1 VPTADLQP
9 EVEATLKRAIRALD
23 EAEVPFMLGGGLAA
37 WAHGGPAGT
46 YDVDLMVRGDDARA
60 ALDALVAAGMQA
72 EDPPEQWLLKAHDGD
87 VLVDVIYE
95 PSGLAISDEVF
106 GRAQQLTVCA
116 MRTRVMALEDV
127 FSTKLLS
134 MNDNAL
140 DYGPLIKMARA
151 VREQVSWDEVRE
163 RTHESPY
170 ARGFFALAAELDL
183 VELTGQRRRHAASVR
198 AI

>member
-9 EVEATLKRAIRALD
+9 EVERTLKRAIRALD
-23 EAEVPFMLGGGLAA
+23 EADVPFMLGGGLAA

-46 YDVDLMVRGDDARA
+46 YDVDLMVRPEDAPRA
-60 ALDALVAAGMQA
+60 LEALEAAGMRP
-72 EDPPEQWLLKAHDGD
+72 EDPPEQWLLKAFDDD
-87 VLVDVIYE
+87 VLVDVIHE
-95 PSGLAISDEVF
+95 PSGLPITDEVF
-106 GRAQQLTVCA
+106 ERGQRLNVCA

-127 FSTKLLS
+127 FATKLFS
-134 MNDNAL
+134 MNDNSL

-151 VREQVSWDEVRE
+151 VREQVDWADVRR
-163 RTHESPY
+163 RTEGSPY

-183 VELTGQRRRHAASVR
+183 VEVAGQSRRPSASVR

>member
-1 VPTADLQP
+1 MTLTEDSCIGNFIATKGDQVSIVAPAGPTTQP
-9 EVEATLKRAIRALD
+9 V
-23 EAEVPFMLGGGLAA
+23 
-37 WAHGGPAGT
+37 AGT
-46 YDVDLMVRGDDARA
+46 YDVDLMVTAEDADA
-60 ALDALVAAGMQA
+60 ALDALVAAGMRA
-72 EDPPEQWLLKAHDGD
+72 EDPPEQWLLKAHDGN

-95 PSGLAISDEVF
+95 PSGMTIGDEAF
-106 GRAQQLTVCA
+106 ERSQQLTVCA

-134 MNDNAL
+134 MNDNSL

-151 VREQVSWDEVRE
+151 VREQVDWDEVRD
-163 RTHESPY
+163 RTRNSPY

-183 VELTGQRRRHAASVR
+183 VELTGQRRRSTATVR

>member
-9 EVEATLKRAIRALD
+9 EVERTLKRSIRALD
-23 EAEVPFMLGGGLAA
+23 EAGIPFMLGGGLAA

-46 YDVDLMVRGDDARA
+46 YDVDLMVRPEDAQRA
-60 ALDALVAAGMQA
+60 LEALEATGMRP
-72 EDPPEQWLLKAHDGD
+72 EDPPEQWLLKAFDDD
-87 VLVDVIYE
+87 VLVDVIHE
-95 PSGLAISDEVF
+95 PSGLPITDEVF
-106 GRAQQLTVCA
+106 TRSQRLSVCA

-127 FSTKLLS
+127 FATKLFS
-134 MNDNAL
+134 MNDNSL

-151 VREQVSWDEVRE
+151 VREQVDWEDVRR
-163 RTHESPY
+163 RTEESPY

-183 VELTGQRRRHAASVR
+183 VEVAGPRRRPSTTVR

>member
-1 VPTADLQP
+1 MPTADLQP

-23 EAEVPFMLGGGLAA
+23 EAGVPFMLGGGLAA

-46 YDVDLMVRGDDARA
+46 YDVDLMVRGEDAKA
-60 ALDALVAAGMQA
+60 ALEALVAAGMEA
-72 EDPPEQWLLKAHDGD
+72 EDPPEQWLLKAHDGN
-87 VLVDVIYE
+87 VLVDLIYE
-95 PSGLAISDEVF
+95 PSGLAINDDVF
-106 GRAQQLTVCA
+106 GRSQQLTVCA

-134 MNDNAL
+134 MNDNSL

-151 VREQVSWDEVRE
+151 VREQVDWDEVRA
-163 RTHESPY
+163 RTRESPY

-183 VELTGQRRRHAASVR
+183 VELSGQRRRPAATVR